1 MAPRKIN
8 NSIKNKEDLT
18 HLRGMALEEATW
30 NTLETEEES
39 GNWQEDTHRRQKRG
53 LWCQILERI
62 EVILKVH

>member
-30 NTLETEEES
+30 NTLETEKRRAETGKKTHVGDRREVS
-39 GNWQEDTHRRQKRG
+39 GAKY
-53 LWCQILERI
+53 
-62 EVILKVH
+62 LKELK